1 MRRRL
6 ALAKALSD
14 FTLRKFKQNSRM
26 AALTDQQDFNDE
38 QNLADVFSVFEE
50 IRANNDVPDVVITV
64 RPTSLFNSSILRVV
78 MALR

>member
-1 MRRRL
+1 
-6 ALAKALSD
+6 
-14 FTLRKFKQNSRM
+14 M
-26 AALTDQQDFNDE
+26 AALTDQQDFDE
-38 QNLADVFSVFEE
+38 DQNLVDVFSVFEE